1 MHKKQRVFRDD
12 KNTLP
17 CLTYP
22 CPILPLRDDSA
33 RTCFA
38 CLLASTWM
46 CIYIFYLID
55 IKVFLLYFIF
65 ISSISLRLVKYNLIC
80 PKPASPLAFSPFRR
94 WDGVGMGHPWSGPAL
109 SYIAIPNIKTPT
121 HCLWQRLTVINLA
134 PFISYLHTSYFEHGL
149 YCCNDSLSCSH

>member
-1 MHKKQRVFRDD
+1 MQGHV
-12 KNTLP
+12 L
-17 CLTYP
+17 LV
-22 CPILPLRDDSA
+22 
-33 RTCFA
+33 
-38 CLLASTWM
+38 LLASTWM

-149 YCCNDSLSCSH
+149 YCCNDSLSCSQEYYYQCLICSLFTKKKTKFFFGCLHWSHI